1 MRIRLTFLPPLPP
14 LKCWYPVSKEEC
26 KTVNRLSEGIA
37 HDFNIEHPLFL
48 EMEGFRLMP
57 RSNLSGLLKDK
68 DLITVK
74 PIVDDESDIIH
85 RDRRKRKASI
95 IESESDSEPEITR
108 KKVKR
113 SKKAVHAKD
122 TKAKEE
128 AKRQRKLERK
138 LSKAAKLKSKEK
150 SKEKP
155 ASSKSPA
162 QRQAQISS
170 QSTKV
175 SDLPKSNTIEKP
187 TASSH
192 NRIAN
197 EKTIPGEGSTKTR
210 SRNERRRRLKKAMEG
225 QFQDTKENQPMI
237 QQPQPIASNQEPE
250 IFKSHV
256 LQPAEQNGLVPSSSL
271 LKKNRNKKRGFL
283 NDIEKEPPKEHIR
296 FQPPQANPSELVGG
310 TAVITS
316 IDLDPGPSDGG
327 GYNLRSKTEKKFP
340 VQKAPRVVRASQ
352 ISAESGVEDL
362 EGNTWVDDAVDYA
375 SDDNEADNGRTV
387 PMAYTAIESADM
399 DEVIDYNACEVV
411 NFTTNLPEELDVL
424 AIKTL
429 VLSATYTPEISDWRE
444 VVVKEIDIIDG
455 TITVEHLGVTD
466 KALRE
471 GGRFELG
478 ANEETEAENYD
489 DDDSI
494 VTLLKS
500 DIVDMRRIR

>member
-1 MRIRLTFLPPLPP
+1 MA
-14 LKCWYPVSKEEC
+14 
-26 KTVNRLSEGIA
+26 G
-37 HDFNIEHPLFL
+37 
-48 EMEGFRLMP
+48 
-57 RSNLSGLLKDK
+57 
-68 DLITVK
+68 
-74 PIVDDESDIIH
+74 
-85 RDRRKRKASI
+85 
-95 IESESDSEPEITR
+95 
-108 KKVKR
+108 
-113 SKKAVHAKD
+113 
-122 TKAKEE
+122 
-128 AKRQRKLERK
+128 
-138 LSKAAKLKSKEK
+138 
-150 SKEKP
+150 
-155 ASSKSPA
+155 
-162 QRQAQISS
+162 
-170 QSTKV
+170 
-175 SDLPKSNTIEKP
+175 
-187 TASSH
+187 
-192 NRIAN
+192 
-197 EKTIPGEGSTKTR
+197 
-210 SRNERRRRLKKAMEG
+210 
-225 QFQDTKENQPMI
+225 QDTKENQPMI

-250 IFKSHV
+250 ISKNHV

-283 NDIEKEPPKEHIR
+283 NDMQKEPSKEHIR
-296 FQPPQANPSELVGG
+296 FQPPQANPSEPVAGG

-316 IDLDPGPSDGG
+316 IDLDPSDGG

-340 VQKAPRVVRASQ
+340 VQIAPRVVRASQ
-352 ISAESGVEDL
+352 VSAESGVEDL

-375 SDDNEADNGRTV
+375 SDDDEADRAV

-411 NFTTNLPEELDVL
+411 NFTTNLPQELDVL